1 MDQHFKTAPLEQNVS
16 TCTEANQ
23 IYTRTHAHTRFCAPL
38 HPYHILPLFPSS
50 ARPPPSCFLLLMH
63 RFPLCLHSSVCGTT
77 TSTAHRH
84 MRCFPTTS
92 TCTALP
98 PTSSRCVVA
107 QVFVNANLNTL
118 LSSLFSLDNVQKTE
132 APPPKHTYTLR
143 VNNNCSQAL
152 TLLLLFWLNRCALC
166 CCCSTTFCG
175 LHSVVCGAFVRQRA
189 TWRAT
194 AST

>member
-1 MDQHFKTAPLEQNVS
+1 MPCTCLLLQWVGGRYSLWSAIGMTIALYVGFDNFVQLLEGGHAMDQHFKTAPLEQNVS

-63 RFPLCLHSSVCGTT
+63 RFPLCLHSSVYGTT

-132 APPPKHTYTLR
+132 APPPNTHT
-143 VNNNCSQAL
+143 
-152 TLLLLFWLNRCALC
+152 RCA
-166 CCCSTTFCG
+166 
-175 LHSVVCGAFVRQRA
+175 
-189 TWRAT
+189 
-194 AST
+194 